1 MIPFFFGGRA
11 EWAVFGL
18 IYYNAF
24 YYQVFLENL
33 DTLRGTTRLSTYKY
47 QYGRIYFQIV
57 VAVNKKKQHP
67 QILSHSPIV
76 KLTCDAYHFFLL
88 YLPTNFLNHQ
98 SAKGANNFTFSI
110 NHQSEFSETY
120 IQITQIFQLYTV
132 DDLFFQMI
140 LPPLARLKCWLI
152 LSQTLV

>member
-1 MIPFFFGGRA
+1 MFPFLLWGRA
-11 EWAVFGL
+11 ERAFFGP

-67 QILSHSPIV
+67 QILSHS
-76 KLTCDAYHFFLL
+76 LL
-88 YLPTNFLNHQ
+88 EN
-98 SAKGANNFTFSI
+98 
-110 NHQSEFSETY
+110 
-120 IQITQIFQLYTV
+120 
-132 DDLFFQMI
+132 
-140 LPPLARLKCWLI
+140 
-152 LSQTLV
+152 